1 MIARFLL
8 LASVAS
14 ASFILPAAHA
24 QDTAPQ
30 EADAAIVG
38 GAIVV
43 TARRRAEELQ
53 DVPLSVSV
61 LNADAIEQTGSYN
74 IQRLTQLQPTLQF
87 YSTNPRNSSINIRGI
102 GAPLGLTN
110 DGIEQG
116 VGIYIDQV

>member
-1 MIARFLL
+1 VINNHRTAGKGFVMIARFLL

-43 TARRRAEELQ
+43 T
-53 DVPLSVSV
+53 
-61 LNADAIEQTGSYN
+61 
-74 IQRLTQLQPTLQF
+74 
-87 YSTNPRNSSINIRGI
+87 
-102 GAPLGLTN
+102 
-110 DGIEQG
+110 
-116 VGIYIDQV
+116 

>member
-1 MIARFLL
+1 MINNHRTAGKGFVMIARFLL

-43 TARRRAEELQ
+43 ASGLVIWFREKQL
-53 DVPLSVSV
+53 DKVK
-61 LNADAIEQTGSYN
+61 
-74 IQRLTQLQPTLQF
+74 RL
-87 YSTNPRNSSINIRGI
+87 
-102 GAPLGLTN
+102 APHH
-110 DGIEQG
+110 
-116 VGIYIDQV
+116 